1 MWMEKE
7 ERVLFAISQ
16 INSPRG
22 VRVREREREKERKES
37 CIEGGGGRRGGR
49 TPRER
54 EREKE

>member
-54 EREKE
+54 EKE